1 MSTALELAALRGF
14 QYFLT
19 PGGQGWILVERASA
33 KMYRV
38 GLNDV
43 GVAKVIRLMQE
54 GST

>member
-1 MSTALELAALRGF
+1 MSTVLELAALRGF
-14 QYFLT
+14 QYFRT

-38 GLNDV
+38 GLDDV
-43 GVAKVIRLMQE
+43 GVAKVIQLMQE